1 MLKRLATFLGALEYR
16 TLEISLLLLLLL
28 NGISVF
34 ARYVLNHAIGEL
46 FEVMIFVSVASYWL
60 GAATAQRLGG
70 HLGMDFMV
78 ATLAPGHRR
87 VTDALRVIVILS
99 FLGVVIYSGTLLVL
113 SQIRFGTSTSLLD
126 LPVWMFSIFLPF
138 GSALL
143 AWRTL
148 FPPRQ
153 SGEYFGLLP

>member
-16 TLEISLLLLLLL
+16 ALEISLLLLLLL
-28 NGISVF
+28 NGVSVF
-34 ARYVLNHAIGEL
+34 ARYVLNHAVGEL

-70 HLGMDFMV
+70 HLGMDFAV
-78 ATLAPGHRR
+78 AILAPGPRR
-87 VTDALRVIVILS
+87 VADALRVIVIVG

-126 LPVWMFSIFLPF
+126 LPVWIFSIFLPF
-138 GSALL
+138 GCALL

-153 SGEYFGLLP
+153 ADEHRPLP